1 MGVLE
6 PIDRCMYHC
15 LRRLVECFFEESHE
29 IRSSSRLNID
39 RDAWNALVAKA
50 PRGHRPVC
58 GFADG
63 YDSDELAEC
72 PAVMQ
77 LLDSS
82 DDEDPIEDQLA
93 GMRRRTRAAKQG
105 TVVMRNNLMRLLLS
119 RDSRTFPDAR
129 WIADADRKIGIDDVG
144 LTTKVVRQLLEGLS
158 TGSRY
163 DLVYA
168 ADADAAEVGE
178 HHDS

>member
-1 MGVLE
+1 M
-6 PIDRCMYHC
+6 
-15 LRRLVECFFEESHE
+15 ECFFEESTE
-29 IRSSSRLNID
+29 SRSSSRLID
-39 RDAWNALVAKA
+39 RDARNALAAKA

-93 GMRRRTRAAKQG
+93 GMRRRTTKQG

-144 LTTKVVRQLLEGLS
+144 LTTNVVRQLLEGLS

-168 ADADAAEVGE
+168 ADADAAEVDE